1 MRIAFFS
8 EAYDPQLNGVVT
20 TQGKLIPFLRSRGH
34 DVLLV
39 VPRYKGNP
47 RSAQIV
53 EFKALPLPLYPEM
66 PFILP
71 HWKFHTQEIA
81 RIANFKPDLVHLMTW
96 GVLAFFGQKWAR
108 RSGCPVVASYE
119 TDIIRYLPYYGF
131 GKFESPAWLYLRW
144 LFNNCQ
150 RTYVPSQDTKKF
162 LARHGVHNLC
172 VFEREKH
179 IPLNSSVVSFLNTTG
194 SVFPRWKEMPRPGG

>member
-71 HWKFHTQEIA
+71 HWKFHTQEID
-81 RIANFKPDLVHLMTW
+81 RIANFKPDLVHLMIW
-96 GVLAFFGQKWAR
+96 GVYWPSLAKNGRDEAVAPSWLRTKPISFVTYLTMVSESLNPQHGFICAGSLTIASVPTSLHKIQ
-108 RSGCPVVASYE
+108 RS
-119 TDIIRYLPYYGF
+119 F
-131 GKFESPAWLYLRW
+131 
-144 LFNNCQ
+144 
-150 RTYVPSQDTKKF
+150 SQDTAF
-162 LARHGVHNLC
+162 TISAY
-172 VFEREKH
+172 
-179 IPLNSSVVSFLNTTG
+179 SSGRNT
-194 SVFPRWKEMPRPGG
+194 FP